1 MTVFLFALASYL
13 VGATPT
19 SYLAGRAMGIDL
31 REHGSGNLG
40 ATNAFRV
47 LGWKVAVPVGLLDI
61 SKGFIPASFFPLWDG
76 TVSPNLGIL
85 YGTLAIVGHVWSVF
99 VRFGG
104 GKGVATGTGVLLAL
118 APVTTLIA
126 ALVWIGIVLI
136 THTVSVASITATTL
150 VPVIAYMLDASP
162 AITSFCAAAAMFVWW
177 THRSNIRRLM
187 RGEEHRFDTGSGTG
201 APG

>member
-1 MTVFLFALASYL
+1 VTIALYALASYL
-13 VGATPT
+13 LGAVPT
-19 SYLAGRAMGIDL
+19 SYLAGRTMGIDL

-47 LGWKVAVPVGLLDI
+47 LGWKVAVPVGVLDV
-61 SKGFIPASFFPLWDG
+61 SKGYVPAAFFPLWDG
-76 TVSPNLGIL
+76 SATSSLAIL

-99 VRFGG
+99 MRFDG

-118 APVTTLIA
+118 APVTTLVA
-126 ALVWIGIVLI
+126 ALVWVGIVLI

-162 AITSFCAAAAMFVWW
+162 SVTTFCAAAAMFVWW
-177 THRSNIRRLM
+177 THRTNIRRLM
-187 RGEEHRFDTGSGTG
+187 RGEEHRFDTGKEGEATR
-201 APG
+201 